1 MGVSTSIPFLAHI
14 IIPSYMAT
22 DISMLGNGS
31 QRKVQEK
38 LLQYYVAPP
47 VARGLAQVE
56 LRNWMPDQLD
66 SIFRKIPNLTP
77 NLRHFASDSG
87 SLQETVQKREAWV
100 RPLPSLI
107 EQAAREKLA
116 LCVNASGEWS
126 LRTGEF
132 VAISHVW
139 EEGIQ
144 ADDDNQGL
152 SKSILDSIFVELGHL
167 NASWIWLDCLAIPG
181 GNRALTARE
190 EVVKKDIINSLSNI
204 YRNADAVIIFDA
216 IIMRLRSRDLVDVAV
231 VLLCGKWMTRLW
243 TLQEICLARNGMV
256 LTALG
261 PVEFKEIILALRY
274 LSGNQEDQ
282 EDIFGPHNPSI
293 LQTVHEAV
301 DASKFE
307 QMYLRLA
314 RLVFVEGQ
322 KPSLTSLALSCYD
335 RRTGNDIDYARAF
348 FPLLGLEW
356 KVQNSREE
364 GMKQIYDSQAYY
376 SKRMVLMH
384 GSPRSSFRPGW
395 APSYLTGLKGPLLRP
410 DDPLGDIDWVKRGL
424 ARRWYTYKICGHQ
437 PARDPNVLI
446 LHVENLESNPVVMA
460 FRVDLR
466 EAQQSHDCF
475 LEAIS
480 KGHAFTLSNQELVF
494 PTDNGLA
501 IPALLVERDAEV
513 ENENEAWVYFT
524 SEMIAMEGTA
534 LSEVHPWLLLH
545 ESPISTLDQSGKG
558 HTRLVRMLD
567 YSSSSTQTNAP
578 LLSAIRNRD
587 LSEFKNILR
596 SGTNLDM
603 KDGRGCTPLHHT
615 ALTGQAQMLDALLDR
630 NVEVDAADAA
640 GRTALNLAAE
650 YGTPEIVEKLLAHGA
665 DPNLHPFDE
674 MGSLNQA
681 LIKKNHRIIKV
692 LIDNGAEISQ
702 KDTCGWHP
710 LLIACSDFQSASML
724 LDAGADPN
732 MDLVGGAQLIHF
744 AARGGQTKTIELL
757 LDRGIEVDCRE
768 GLGDNSFQ
776 PTALYRAIEEQNED
790 TVALLISRGAD
801 PNLLFENSWT
811 CVLMAA
817 KSGNF
822 RILQLLLGHSTH
834 HFNDTCEPECWTAL
848 HLAARDGHRVPT
860 KLLLEAGWDYAAVDK
875 AGRTPAALAGENGH
889 RLTMETIEEF
899 HARALRASYE

>member
-1 MGVSTSIPFLAHI
+1 MGVSASIPYSAHRI
-14 IIPSYMAT
+14 QPNCMAT
-22 DISMLGNGS
+22 DASMLKDGS

-38 LLQYYVAPP
+38 LLQYYVTPP

-56 LRNWMPDQLD
+56 LRNWIPDQLD
-66 SIFRKIPNLTP
+66 SIFRKIPGLTP
-77 NLRHFASDSG
+77 NLHHFASDFG

-100 RPLPSLI
+100 RPPPSLI

-126 LRTGEF
+126 LRTGDF

-152 SKSILDSIFVELGHL
+152 SKTILDSIFIELRHL

-181 GNRALTARE
+181 GNRALKARE
-190 EVVKKDIINSLSNI
+190 EVLKKDIINSLSDI

-216 IIMRLRSRDLVDVAV
+216 MIMGLRSRDLVDVAV

-243 TLQEICLARNGMV
+243 TLQEICLAKNGMV

-261 PVEFKEIILALRY
+261 PVKFKEIILALRY

-282 EDIFGPHNPSI
+282 EGIFGPHDPSI

-322 KPSLTSLALSCYD
+322 KPSLTSLALSCTD

-364 GMKQIYDSQAYY
+364 GMKQIYDSQPYY

-395 APSYLTGLKGPLLRP
+395 APSYLTGLRGPLLKP
-410 DDPLGDIDWVKRGL
+410 DDPLGDIDWIKRGL
-424 ARRWYTYKICGHQ
+424 ARRWYTYKIRGHQ
-437 PARDPNVLI
+437 PAREPNVLI
-446 LHVENLESNPVVMA
+446 LDVENLESNRVVMV
-460 FRVDLR
+460 FRLDLR

-480 KGHAFTLSNQELVF
+480 KGHAFTLSNQELAF
-494 PTDNGLA
+494 PTANGLA
-501 IPALLVERDAEV
+501 IPVLLVERDAEV
-513 ENENEAWVYFT
+513 EHKNEAWVYFT

-545 ESPISTLDQSGKG
+545 ESPISTLDLSGKG
-558 HTRLVRMLD
+558 HTRLLRMLD
-567 YSSSSTQTNAP
+567 YSSSSIQPDAP

-596 SGTNLDM
+596 SGINLDM
-603 KDGRGCTPLHHT
+603 KDSRSCTPLHLT

-650 YGTPEIVEKLLAHGA
+650 QGTPEIVEKLLAHGA
-665 DPNLHPFDE
+665 DPNLHPVDE

-681 LIKKNHRIIKV
+681 LIKKNYRIIKI
-692 LIDNGAEISQ
+692 LIDNGAEVIE
-702 KDTCGWHP
+702 KDTWGWYP
-710 LLIACSDFQSASML
+710 LLIAGLDFRSASML

-732 MDLVGGAQLIHF
+732 MELVGGAQLIHF
-744 AARGGQTKTIELL
+744 AARNGQTNTVELL
-757 LDRGIEVDCRE
+757 LDHGIEVDCRE
-768 GLGDNSFQ
+768 GTGSNSFQ
-776 PTALYRAIEEQNED
+776 PTALYRAIENQNED

-817 KSGNF
+817 KSGHF

-834 HFNDTCEPECWTAL
+834 RFNDTCEPECWTAL
-848 HLAARDGHRVPT
+848 HLAAREGHRVPT
-860 KLLLEAGWDYAAVDK
+860 KLLLEAGWDYTALDA

-899 HARALRASYE
+899 YARALRAPYE